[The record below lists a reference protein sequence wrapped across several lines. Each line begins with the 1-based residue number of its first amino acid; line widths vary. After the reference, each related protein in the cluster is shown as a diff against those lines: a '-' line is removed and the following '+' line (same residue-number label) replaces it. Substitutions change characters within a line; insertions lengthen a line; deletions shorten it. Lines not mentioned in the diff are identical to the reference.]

1 MKTEKPVRGGESSS
15 DGHQPLSRDCMRG
28 SALDRGSGEG
38 RAAGG
43 GWEVP
48 ERREQALWLEG
59 GGALG
64 DLRACGVGGVQPG
77 RGGTRA
83 FSVFNHTRHW
93 RSQ

>member
-1 MKTEKPVRGGESSS
+1 
-15 DGHQPLSRDCMRG
+15 MRG

-77 RGGTRA
+77 GGAPERFLSLITPDTGEVSRGPEWKQEG
-83 FSVFNHTRHW
+83 
-93 RSQ
+93 